1 MNIESELRQIRSFR
15 DRSDGALQNIE
26 NALEEYRAES
36 IQVEK
41 SLEDSQKAAEI
52 IHSVAKSTQEEL
64 EFHLSDIVTMAMKGV
79 FETGPSLSVSFVS
92 RRGQIEVDMGFE
104 EDGHIGDPLN
114 DDGGGLVDVAAVA
127 LRFSCWTLRQN
138 RTRPVIIL
146 DEPLKWLKG
155 SDLPA
160 KGARI
165 IKEISEKLG
174 LQIIMVSHDP
184 ELIEGADKVIR
195 VGRKNRRS
203 IIK

>member
-1 MNIESELRQIRSFR
+1 MNIESELRQIRTFC
-15 DRSDGALQNIE
+15 DRESGALRTIE
-26 NALEEYRAES
+26 TALEDHQAELD
-36 IQVEK
+36 QMERG
-41 SLEDSQKAAEI
+41 LEDSQKAAEI
-52 IHSVAKSTQEEL
+52 IHAVAKSTQEEL
-64 EFHLSDIVTMAMKGV
+64 EFHLSDIVTMAMRGV
-79 FETGPSLSVSFVS
+79 FENGPSLSVSFVS

-127 LRFSCWTLRQN
+127 LRFSCWTLNRK

-155 SDLPA
+155 SDLPY

-174 LQIIMVSHDP
+174 LQIIMISHDP

-195 VGRKNRRS
+195 VGRKQRRS

>member
-1 MNIESELRQIRSFR
+1 MNIESELRQIRTFY
-15 DRSDGALQNIE
+15 DQSDGTLQNIE
-26 NALEEYRAES
+26 NTLEEYQKELDQMERG
-36 IQVEK
+36 
-41 SLEDSQKAAEI
+41 LEDSQKAAEI
-52 IHSVAKSTQEEL
+52 IHAVAKSTQEEL
-64 EFHLSDIVTMAMKGV
+64 EFHLSDIVTMAMRGV
-79 FETGPSLSVSFVS
+79 FENGPSLSVSFVS
-92 RRGQIEVDMGFE
+92 RRNQIEVDMGFE

-127 LRFSCWTLRQN
+127 LRFSCWTLNRK

-155 SDLPA
+155 SDLPY

-165 IKEISEKLG
+165 IKEISAKLG
-174 LQIIMVSHDP
+174 LQIIMISHDP

-195 VGRKNRRS
+195 VGRKQRRS